1 MESITT
7 TKRAQEI
14 TLSNGKIYIYDIS
27 VSGYAVGDD
36 ESNYTDIFDITAY
49 ISDVWVV
56 LDNEDDDC
64 KLVESPEIIEEI
76 ESNLDLVDM
85 LRNN

>member
-1 MESITT
+1 MESIST
-7 TKRAQEI
+7 TKLAQEI

-36 ESNYTDIFDITAY
+36 ESNYTDIFDVEAY
-49 ISDVWVV
+49 ISEVWVV
-56 LDNEDDDC
+56 LVNEDKDC
-64 KLVESPEIIEEI
+64 ERVDKPEIIEEI
-76 ESNLDLVDM
+76 ESNLDLEDI